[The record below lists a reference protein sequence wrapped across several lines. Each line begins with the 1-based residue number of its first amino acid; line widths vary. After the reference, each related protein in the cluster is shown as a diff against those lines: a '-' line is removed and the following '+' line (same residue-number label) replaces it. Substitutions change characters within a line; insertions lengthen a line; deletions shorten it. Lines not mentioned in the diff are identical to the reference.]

1 MLRRR
6 PGRGDAGGE
15 FTKVRLTKGEESG
28 GFLPLVKNKTEER
41 KTPMIDFSLDSQQ
54 KALLETARDF
64 AAKEIRPV
72 AVEYDRDGTYPEEI
86 CKKAH
91 ELGLMYTN
99 IPKAYGG
106 TGMSFVEHY
115 LVTEAMNYE
124 CCAIAQVIGISHL
137 ATGAIMIGGTEEQK
151 KKFIGK
157 MTESY
162 RSACFCLT
170 EPEAGS
176 DAGIM
181 KTTAEKKGD
190 RYIING
196 LKCYIT
202 NGVYADLLCL
212 FATVDK
218 SKGTR
223 GICCFAVPR
232 DTPGIRVGRVEDKM
246 GHRAMNVAELIFED
260 VKLGKENLIG
270 EEGQGFKLAMMAL
283 DRGRANITA
292 VSTGIAQKALDEA
305 AAYANTRVQFG
316 QPIGNFQGVSFLLAD
331 MNALTMAS
339 RAMYLQVGWMLD
351 NNIRCSTEAALAKL
365 FASDAAMKVTT
376 DAVQIMAGSGYMRGT
391 VVEKLMRDAKLTQ
404 IFEGTNQ
411 INRMVAGRGILAKT
425 STLF

>member
-1 MLRRR
+1 
-6 PGRGDAGGE
+6 
-15 FTKVRLTKGEESG
+15 
-28 GFLPLVKNKTEER
+28 
-41 KTPMIDFSLDSQQ
+41 MIDFSLDSQQ

-72 AVEYDRDGTYPEEI
+72 AVEYDRDGTYPEDI

-106 TGMSFVEHY
+106 TGMSFIEHY

-190 RYIING
+190 RYIVNG

-212 FATVDK
+212 FATVDRG
-218 SKGTR
+218 KGTR

-232 DTPGIRVGRVEDKM
+232 DTPGIRVGRIEDKM

-260 VKLGKENLIG
+260 VELGKENLIG

-316 QPIGNFQGVSFLLAD
+316 QPIGNFQGVSFMLAD

-411 INRMVAGRGILAKT
+411 INRMVAGRGILTKP

>member
-1 MLRRR
+1 
-6 PGRGDAGGE
+6 
-15 FTKVRLTKGEESG
+15 
-28 GFLPLVKNKTEER
+28 
-41 KTPMIDFSLDSQQ
+41 MIDFSLSKEQ
-54 KALLETARDF
+54 KAYLEMARDF

-72 AVEYDRDGTYPEEI
+72 AIEYDRDGTYPDKI
-86 CKKAH
+86 AQKAH
-91 ELGLMYTN
+91 QLGLMYTN
-99 IPKAYGG
+99 IPKEYGG

-137 ATGAIMIGGTEEQK
+137 ATGAILIGATEEQK
-151 KKFIGK
+151 KKFIGA

-176 DAGIM
+176 DAGVM
-181 KTTAEKKGD
+181 KTLAEKKGD
-190 RYIING
+190 RYIVNG

-212 FATVDK
+212 FATMDR
-218 SKGTR
+218 SKGTK
-223 GICCFAVPR
+223 GICCFAIPR
-232 DTPGIRVGRVEDKM
+232 NTPGIKVGRIEDKM
-246 GHRAMNVAELIFED
+246 GHRAMNVAELIFEN
-260 VKLGKENLIG
+260 VELTKENLIG
-270 EEGQGFKLAMMAL
+270 GEGQGFKLAMMAL
-283 DRGRANITA
+283 DRGRVNITA

-305 AAYANTRVQFG
+305 AQYANTRVQFG
-316 QPIGNFQGVSFLLAD
+316 QPIGNFQGVHFMLAD

-339 RAMYLQVGWMLD
+339 RAMYLQTGWMLD
-351 NNIRCSTEAALAKL
+351 NNIRCSTEAAMAKL

-376 DAVQIMAGSGYMRGT
+376 DAVQIMAGSGYMKGT

-411 INRMVAGRGILAKT
+411 INRMVAGRGVLAQTCK
-425 STLF
+425 LF